1 MTHIA
6 KQFDELIKML
16 SSNDP
21 ESQKLA
27 MTIIDNHVTKNDYA
41 ILRVVSK
48 YVPTW
53 LYSTEKDYANIKAL
67 LDIKMDDKFP
77 KLSTSYENILA
88 SIVNHKDLNAAQK
101 QSQTE
106 WIISII
112 NKDILATLQ
121 SFGYTMI
128 SEINIT
134 INEKQFQPAEQQ
146 SV

>member
-16 SSNDP
+16 SSSDP

-27 MTIIDNHVTKNDYA
+27 LTIIDNHVTQDDYA
-41 ILRVVSK
+41 LLRIVCK

-53 LYSTEKDYANIKAL
+53 LYSTENDYVNIKTL

-77 KLSTSYENILA
+77 KLSESYENILS

-106 WIISII
+106 WIINII

-121 SFGYTMI
+121 SFGYSMI

-134 INEKQFQPAEQQ
+134 INEKQFEPAEQQ
-146 SV
+146 PV

>member
-1 MTHIA
+1 MTHIG

-16 SSNDP
+16 SSSDQ

-27 MTIIDNHVTKNDYA
+27 LTIIDNHVTPNDYA
-41 ILRVVSK
+41 LLRIVSK

-53 LYSTEKDYANIKAL
+53 LYSTENDYVNIKTM

-77 KLSTSYENILA
+77 KLSESYENILS

-106 WIISII
+106 WIINII

-121 SFGYTMI
+121 SFGYSMI

-134 INEKQFQPAEQQ
+134 INEKQFEPAEQQ
-146 SV
+146 PV

>member
-1 MTHIA
+1 MTHIG

-16 SSNDP
+16 SSSDQ

-27 MTIIDNHVTKNDYA
+27 LTIIDNHVTPDDYA
-41 ILRVVSK
+41 LLRIVCK

-53 LYSTEKDYANIKAL
+53 LYSTENDYVNIKTL

-77 KLSTSYENILA
+77 KLSESYENILS

-106 WIISII
+106 WIINII

-121 SFGYTMI
+121 SFGYSMI

-134 INEKQFQPAEQQ
+134 INEKQFEPAEQQ
-146 SV
+146 PV

>member
-1 MTHIA
+1 MTHIG

-16 SSNDP
+16 SSSDQ

-27 MTIIDNHVTKNDYA
+27 LTIIDNHVTPDDYA
-41 ILRVVSK
+41 LLRIVCK

-53 LYSTEKDYANIKAL
+53 LYSTENDYVNIKTL
-67 LDIKMDDKFP
+67 LDVKMDDKFP
-77 KLSTSYENILA
+77 KLSESYENILS

-106 WIISII
+106 WIINII

-121 SFGYTMI
+121 SFGYSMI
-128 SEINIT
+128 SKINIT
-134 INEKQFQPAEQQ
+134 INEKQFEPAEQQ
-146 SV
+146 PV

>member
-1 MTHIA
+1 MTHIG

-16 SSNDP
+16 SSSDQ

-27 MTIIDNHVTKNDYA
+27 LTIIDNHITPDDYA
-41 ILRVVSK
+41 LLRIVCK

-53 LYSTEKDYANIKAL
+53 LYSTENDYVNIKTL
-67 LDIKMDDKFP
+67 LDVKMDDKFP
-77 KLSTSYENILA
+77 KLSESYENILS

-106 WIISII
+106 WIINII

-121 SFGYTMI
+121 SFGYSMI

-134 INEKQFQPAEQQ
+134 INEKQFEPAEQQ
-146 SV
+146 PV